1 AAHPAWRRGASGWG
15 PSALLAL
22 PAAELLE
29 PEEEVLQHEAHVQL
43 GVDAHGACIGPRG
56 VGAVR
61 LEEGVGLCTY
71 RLELGSASKGDCSAV
86 RSTSGLSPSEY
97 VSGGPPWCAA
107 RAPSTNRVSS

>member
-1 AAHPAWRRGASGWG
+1 VPVHSVVPRRRVTSCRGTVRAYDAAAHPAWRRGASGWG

-61 LEEGVGLCTY
+61 LEEGG
-71 RLELGSASKGDCSAV
+71 RLV
-86 RSTSGLSPSEY
+86 H
-97 VSGGPPWCAA
+97 VSA
-107 RAPSTNRVSS
+107 RAGVGFER